1 MPKLVPFLVRWA
13 ARLSAFFIASAYT
26 FFLIGEFY
34 APHSSSTPT
43 LREWAGIALITT
55 AVGGMVA
62 AWWHE
67 LPGALVSLVAL
78 ALFVLVIPM
87 RQFGVIAVIAIP
99 GILYL
104 LDWTV
109 RNPVRMR
116 SA

>member
-1 MPKLVPFLVRWA
+1 MPKLVPILVRWA
-13 ARLSAFFIASAYT
+13 ARLSAFFIASTYL

-34 APHSSSTPT
+34 APHSGPPASV
-43 LREWAGIALITT
+43 REWAGIALITL

-67 LPGALVSLVAL
+67 LPGAVVSLGAL
-78 ALFVLVIPM
+78 LLFVVVIPM
-87 RQFGVIAVIAIP
+87 RQFGVIAVVAIP

-109 RNPVRMR
+109 RHPVRMR